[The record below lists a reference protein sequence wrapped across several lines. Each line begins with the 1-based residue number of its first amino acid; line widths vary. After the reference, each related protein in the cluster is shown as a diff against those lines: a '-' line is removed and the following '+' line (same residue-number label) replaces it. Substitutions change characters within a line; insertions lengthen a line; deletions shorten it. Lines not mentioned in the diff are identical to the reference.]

1 MRKRE
6 NKFQRMIQKIRIM
19 ESVQNNLKILLNL
32 RRREKSR
39 VLNKKEFRRRR
50 L

>member
-1 MRKRE
+1 MRKRVK
-6 NKFQRMIQKIRIM
+6 KFQRMIQKIRTM

-32 RRREKSR
+32 RRRKKNR
-39 VLNKKEFRRRR
+39 VLNKKGFRRRR